1 MRLLRNLKHTELEA
15 ALTAKL
21 VEIASARIHQDTVLA
36 LDLRCI
42 VRSGACGPVKFLGQ
56 GTLLG

>member
-1 MRLLRNLKHTELEA
+1 MRVSRNLTHTGLEA
-15 ALTAKL
+15 VHTVKL

-42 VRSGACGPVKFLGQ
+42 ARSGACGPVKFLGQ